1 MHPALTALLAARPVD
16 AEAWHSWWDQLE
28 HRTLGPAD
36 TDRAQ
41 AAALLAGLTTRLP
54 DPDTLAALVTSL
66 TERTPHPGPA
76 HPHSVN
82 IVGTGGGPATFN
94 LSTAAALTA
103 AAIGIPV
110 VKTGSRA
117 YTSAAGSVDLLE
129 RLGITLT
136 SGHAATADHLA
147 RHNIAFAGPH
157 VYPPPLTRL
166 ARTLYP
172 LTLKPF
178 GAFLNTLGP
187 LLATVP
193 VTAQLTGVSTPAALD
208 ALRPLAAR
216 LPARTVWLAHNRTGA
231 DELLPFADNTLHTP
245 TGTVHLPAGC
255 VAPDSGTLADLAP
268 HPGDLTG
275 HFLRALAGQ
284 AGTTATRTIALNAAA
299 LALASGRHTHWNTA
313 YNAALDALADGTPR
327 ALAERLAT
335 APARPARPARPA
347 APATPEA
354 PAAKTAAP
362 DPAARRPEATRA

>member
-1 MHPALTALLAARPVD
+1 MHPALTALLAGRPVPLD
-16 AEAWHSWWDQLE
+16 AWRSWWDRLE
-28 HRTLGPAD
+28 PRTLGPARD
-36 TDRAQ
+36 SDRAQ
-41 AAALLAGLTTRLP
+41 AAALLASLTTRLP
-54 DPDTLAALVTSL
+54 DPATLAALTASL
-66 TERTPHPGPA
+66 TERAPDPGPA

-147 RHNIAFAGPH
+147 RHGIAFAGPH
-157 VYPPPLTRL
+157 VYPPALTRL
-166 ARTLYP
+166 ARVLYP

-193 VTAQLTGVSTPAALD
+193 VTAQLTGVCAAAPLD
-208 ALRPLAAR
+208 TLRHLAPRVAGR
-216 LPARTVWLAHNRTGA
+216 AVWLAHNSAGA

-245 TGTVHLPAGC
+245 EGTVRLPAGA
-255 VAPDSGTLADLAP
+255 VAPDEGTLADLAP
-268 HPGDLTG
+268 HPDDLTG

-284 AGTTATRTIALNAAA
+284 AGPAATRTIALNAAA
-299 LALASGRHTHWNTA
+299 LALASGRHTRWDDA
-313 YNAALDALADGTPR
+313 YTAALDALADGAPR
-327 ALAERLAT
+327 SLAERLGARHQE
-335 APARPARPARPA
+335 PARA
-347 APATPEA
+347 
-354 PAAKTAAP
+354 
-362 DPAARRPEATRA
+362 

>member
-1 MHPALTALLAARPVD
+1 MHQALTALLAARPVD
-16 AEAWHSWWDQLE
+16 LAAWRSWWDQLE

-36 TDRAQ
+36 SDRAQ
-41 AAALLAGLTTRLP
+41 AAALLAALTTRLP
-54 DPDTLAALVTSL
+54 DPDTLTALHTSL
-66 TERTPHPGPA
+66 TERTPGPGPA
-76 HPHSVN
+76 HPGSVN

-136 SGHAATADHLA
+136 SSHTATADHLA

-157 VYPPPLTRL
+157 VYPPALTRL

-193 VTAQLTGVSTPAALD
+193 VTAQLTGTATPTALA
-208 ALRPLAAR
+208 ALRPLAANTTT
-216 LPARTVWLAHNRTGA
+216 RTVWLAHNSAGA

-245 TGTVHLPAGC
+245 DGDIHLPAGA
-255 VAPDSGTLADLAP
+255 VAPAEGTLADLAP
-268 HPGDLTG
+268 HPHDLTG
-275 HFLRALAGQ
+275 HFLRALAGR
-284 AGTTATRTIALNAAA
+284 AGTTATHTIALNAAA
-299 LALASGRHTHWNTA
+299 LALASGRHTRWHTA
-313 YNAALDALADGTPR
+313 YTTALDALADGAPH
-327 ALAERLAT
+327 ALATRLAT
-335 APARPARPARPA
+335 RPR
-347 APATPEA
+347 E
-354 PAAKTAAP
+354 TAGV
-362 DPAARRPEATRA
+362 

>member
-16 AEAWHSWWDQLE
+16 LEAWRSWWDQLE

-36 TDRAQ
+36 SDRAQ

-54 DPDTLAALVTSL
+54 DPATLTALLTSL
-66 TERTPHPGPA
+66 TERTPHPGPT
-76 HPHSVN
+76 HPGSVN

-94 LSTAAALTA
+94 LSTATALTA
-103 AAIGIPV
+103 AAMGIPV

-117 YTSAAGSVDLLE
+117 YTSTAGSVDLLE

-136 SGHAATADHLA
+136 PSHTATADHLA
-147 RHNIAFAGPH
+147 HHGIAFAGPH
-157 VYPPPLTRL
+157 VYPPALTRL

-187 LLATVP
+187 LIATVP
-193 VTAQLTGVSTPAALD
+193 VTAQLTGVATPTALD
-208 ALRPLAAR
+208 ALRPLTAHVNT
-216 LPARTVWLAHNRTGA
+216 RTIWLAHNSAGA

-245 TGTVHLPAGC
+245 TGTIHLPAGSL
-255 VAPDSGTLADLAP
+255 APHTGTLADLAP
-268 HPGDLTG
+268 HPDDLTG
-275 HFLRALAGQ
+275 HFLRALAAQ
-284 AGTTATRTIALNAAA
+284 AGDTATHTIALNAAA

-313 YNAALDALADGTPR
+313 YTAALDALTDGAPR

-335 APARPARPARPA
+335 
-347 APATPEA
+347 
-354 PAAKTAAP
+354 TAA
-362 DPAARRPEATRA
+362 RSTHVTRAAHRQEPTRA